1 MKRYSAS
8 DIYFLGQEVD
18 LLEYR
23 QPRAVANISELRRQW
38 QTMKFVAER
47 KKAGKRSP
55 PVNISWLTK
64 EVLEEQRKLRK
75 RTAKMMGGEAAYQRK
90 LRKKMGSRAIQMAG
104 GTIDWYPPVR
114 LGQKVTPPYR
124 CESLSHRLTADCWV

>member
-8 DIYFLGQEVD
+8 DIYFLEQEVD

-23 QPRAVANISELRRQW
+23 QPKAVADPAELRRQW

-47 KKAGKRSP
+47 KRAGKRSA

-75 RTAKMMGGEAAYQRK
+75 RTAKMMGGEEAYQRK
-90 LRKKMGSRAIQMAG
+90 LRKRMSRRAVM
-104 GTIDWYPPVR
+104 
-114 LGQKVTPPYR
+114 
-124 CESLSHRLTADCWV
+124 S